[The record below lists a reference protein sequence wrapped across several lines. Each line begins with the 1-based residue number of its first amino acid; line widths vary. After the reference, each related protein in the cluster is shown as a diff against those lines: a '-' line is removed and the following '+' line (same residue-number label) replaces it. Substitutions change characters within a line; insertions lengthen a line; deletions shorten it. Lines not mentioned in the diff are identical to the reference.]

1 MKLIEKINKNPSE
14 LKKFDNEQLEK
25 LAEEIRELIISTVSK
40 NGGHLSSN
48 LGVVELTI
56 ALHKTFDIP
65 PDKIIWDVG
74 HQCYTHKILT
84 GRYKNFE
91 TIRKYNGLS
100 GFPSPS
106 ESETDIFIT
115 GHAGTAISSSTGLKI
130 GMEKLGENSKVIAI
144 IGDGSLTNGLTF
156 EGLNFL
162 GSVKKNLIVILND
175 NRMSISSTKGAL
187 SYYLTKLI
195 TSPLV
200 NKPKEEL
207 IEMLNKIPGIGK
219 DLLKIVYDIEKKT
232 KHLLIPGVFFE
243 KLGLRYFGPI
253 DGHDIQQLTDILLNI
268 KGIEQPVVL
277 HIITKKGKGYK
288 FAEENPSIFHSAS
301 PFDIK
306 TGKFLKEEKIT
317 PSIFAGKI
325 LEKLAEEEK
334 KLFVITAAMEIGLGL
349 ENFAEKFPDRFFD
362 VGISES
368 HAIVLAAGLAKS
380 GMKVVVPIYSTFLQR
395 GFDQIFHDICL
406 QKLPVIFLVDRS
418 GIVGADGP
426 THHGNFDIS
435 FLRLF
440 PDLKIFA
447 PYSLKNMEEII
458 KNSMGEKFPVFI
470 RYPKGY
476 LPDIL
481 EKERGEKKERKIT
494 ILGVGSMAEVS
505 HNACDI
511 LNEEKIPTMSIAIER
526 IKPVDDKIEKY
537 IESDI
542 IVSIEEN
549 TLIGGFGSS
558 ISEYLSA
565 KNIKKT
571 LLRFG
576 LPDKFIE
583 QGERKKLL
591 EKYGLSSKKI
601 VEKIEEFL
609 NDR

>member
-1 MKLIEKINKNPSE
+1 MKLIEKVNNNPSE
-14 LKKFDNEQLEK
+14 LKKLDTEELKK
-25 LAEEIRELIISTVSK
+25 LAEEIRELIVSTVSK

-115 GHAGTAISSSTGLKI
+115 GHAGTAITFEFSPSFSRPIFKPV
-130 GMEKLGENSKVIAI
+130 EEEIAV

-162 GSVKKNLIVILND
+162 GSIKKNLIVILND
-175 NRMSISSTKGAL
+175 NRMSISPTKGAL

-200 NKPKEEL
+200 NKPREEL

-219 DLLKIVYDIEKKT
+219 DLLKIASDIEKKT
-232 KHLLIPGVFFE
+232 KWLLVPGIFFE

-268 KGIEQPVVL
+268 KEIEQPVVL

-306 TGKFLKEEKIT
+306 TGKFLKEKKIT

-325 LEKLAEEEK
+325 LEKLAEKEK

-349 ENFAEKFPDRFFD
+349 EKFAEKFPDRFFD
-362 VGISES
+362 VGISET

-380 GMKVVVPIYSTFLQR
+380 GMKVFVPIYSTFLQR

-406 QKLPVIFLVDRS
+406 QKLPVIFLIDRS

-440 PDLKIFA
+440 PDLKIFT

-458 KNSMGEKFPVFI
+458 ENSLEEKLPVFI

-476 LPDIL
+476 LPDTL
-481 EKERGEKKERKIT
+481 EKERGEKKRKIT
-494 ILGVGSMAEVS
+494 ILGAGSMAEVS
-505 HNACDI
+505 HNVCDI
-511 LNEEKIPTMSIAIER
+511 LNEEKIPTMSVAIER
-526 IKPVDDKIEKY
+526 VKPVEDKIEKY
-537 IESDI
+537 IEGDI
-542 IVSIEEN
+542 IVTVEEN
-549 TLIGGFGSS
+549 TIIGGFGSS
-558 ISEYLSA
+558 ISEYLSE

-571 LLRFG
+571 LLKFG

-583 QGERKKLL
+583 QGERKDIL
-591 EKYGLSSKKI
+591 EKYGLSPEKI
-601 VEKIEEFL
+601 VEKIKEFV
-609 NDR
+609 NDK